1 MDKLLQSVKKILQDT
16 PVGIYGQHLRE
27 LLTLLQREPE
37 LMSAMQQVIAT
48 DEKVELDA
56 IAAYKLESMGL
67 VQLNGN
73 QASAMCELYRLY
85 FSQQLGKQN
94 DANASIGLVFDF

>member
-1 MDKLLQSVKKILQDT
+1 MLLETSST

-27 LLTLLQREPE
+27 LLTLLQAEPE
-37 LMSAMQQVIAT
+37 LILAMEQVIAT
-48 DEKVELDA
+48 DGKVELDA

-73 QASAMCELYRLY
+73 EASSKCELYRLY
-85 FSQQLGKQN
+85 FSQQFEKQN
-94 DANASIGLVFDF
+94 SANAYSKFTI